1 MATVRLPDHSHCK
14 YCGDPVPFGE
24 EYCNDACRNAEAERE
39 RKDKMRDV
47 LFYASAVIVI
57 IAILAVKVLSA

>member
-39 RKDKMRDV
+39 RKDKMRDA

-57 IAILAVKVLSA
+57 IAILAAKVLTS

>member
-24 EYCNDACRNAEAERE
+24 EYCNDACKNAEAERE

-57 IAILAVKVLSA
+57 IAILAVKVLGA

>member
-24 EYCNDACRNAEAERE
+24 EYCNDACRNAETERE
-39 RKDKMRDV
+39 KKDKRRDL
-47 LFYASAVIVI
+47 LFYASAIIVI
-57 IAILAVKVLSA
+57 IAIVAVKALTS

>member
-24 EYCNDACRNAEAERE
+24 EYCNDACKNAEAERE

>member
-24 EYCNDACRNAEAERE
+24 EYCNDACRNAETKRE
-39 RKDKMRDV
+39 KKDKMRDAM
-47 LFYASAVIVI
+47 FYASAVIVI
-57 IAILAVKVLSA
+57 IAILAVKVLTS